1 MVYFD
6 DIFNLMIDEILEDEV
21 IYLNHMEAQH
31 RVNGR
36 DEGGSTQ
43 LEKRETVQMIELVR
57 ALEDLCDE

>member
-21 IYLNHMEAQH
+21 IYLNHMEAHH

-43 LEKRETVQMIELVR
+43 L
-57 ALEDLCDE
+57 